1 MPRGRGSSGGVNH
14 APRPTPIQSDN
25 RGSLFRTG
33 CGSVFNPR
41 SIQHETI
48 VNGSPATAT
57 APMANSLGG
66 DTCNAPTKAF
76 QDPFR
81 PVLMILASAMGDSWK
96 KIEKA
101 EVGRR
106 FLEAIVLTDVFP
118 VGVGKRAGPSRVR
131 LVHIGS

>member
-25 RGSLFRTG
+25 RGSLFRTVTEG
-33 CGSVFNPR
+33 IAFGVGSASVFNPR

-81 PVLMILASAMGDSWK
+81 PVLMILASAMG
-96 KIEKA
+96 
-101 EVGRR
+101 G
-106 FLEAIVLTDVFP
+106 
-118 VGVGKRAGPSRVR
+118 
-131 LVHIGS
+131 